1 MSAFVGCL
9 VCTVYKNMDRQNK
22 KSIKVNWNVGYSLPH
37 GRKQKSG
44 RKKI

>member
-9 VCTVYKNMDRQNK
+9 AYTVYKNK
-22 KSIKVNWNVGYSLPH
+22 KSIKVYWNVDYSLPH
-37 GRKQKSG
+37 GMKQKSG